1 MDPPN
6 PGIAPESPALQVDS
20 LPAELSGKLRSC
32 FRKPKLSVIYEVNGW
47 GDTDWGMVKLGIATV
62 TKRMGKWD
70 AGGRDGGGC
79 VHRLQQALGSGRKSE
94 LASNIQ
100 NNGAG
105 GAVGASD
112 GDRSQEGSLVWGW
125 EEKLKECRKH
135 VHERSDYL
143 VQHTHT
149 HMHACIHT
157 YIHHPHQQQ
166 LTARHGGP
174 LIIFAVAFIMSNG
187 HRSKIT
193 FPQMQRARAICPADF
208 CCQWKVSQQR

>member
-1 MDPPN
+1 
-6 PGIAPESPALQVDS
+6 
-20 LPAELSGKLRSC
+20 
-32 FRKPKLSVIYEVNGW
+32 
-47 GDTDWGMVKLGIATV
+47 MVGAMSTGCSKHLGVEGNQSWLLIFKTRV
-62 TKRMGKWD
+62 
-70 AGGRDGGGC
+70 
-79 VHRLQQALGSGRKSE
+79 L
-94 LASNIQ
+94 
-100 NNGAG
+100 G
-105 GAVGASD
+105 GAVGASN

-125 EEKLKECRKH
+125 EEKLKECWKH

-157 YIHHPHQQQ
+157 YIYHPHQQQ

-174 LIIFAVAFIMSNG
+174 FIIFAVAFIMSNG